1 MRLFVVG
8 NISAGKS
15 YFIEK
20 LKPLLPN
27 YHILKIDEY
36 RKQFCDGSLEKELQM
51 WNEFPKEIMKHKDVI
66 VELSGG
72 GKVADNAISLLEDN
86 SFIVIYIDTD
96 SNTCIDRSKN
106 KNFNETPYPREFNE
120 SIEETINRL
129 GIDFEQQI
137 NSKWTKALK
146 IIKVKSNDDPT
157 KLALPQY
164 HELFKLKEVLS
175 NVKGSLFTFGSTG
188 RGTMNN
194 SSDVDTYFLTDE
206 TKEDLHAILSKEF
219 DSVHIMQDEFVI
231 RENDILLEMNYI
243 NDIKDAY
250 YFYSTGFITNPSKT
264 ILKDDF
270 NIIDDLV
277 KTSKI
282 EPNKK
287 EIVNFTIERLDY
299 YVESL
304 KRLILKEDDYKY
316 YFHNNIVVHE
326 YIRLKAFLKDV
337 FAFNYLPHDAKQY
350 LTDEEWKSILYSF
363 GDDKEIHYITVRK
376 MCDELINSVNEF
388 YSFRR

>member
-1 MRLFVVG
+1 MKLFVVG

-20 LKPLLPN
+20 IKPLLPN
-27 YHILKIDEY
+27 YSVLKIDEY
-36 RKQFCDGSLEKELQM
+36 RKANCDGSLEKELEM
-51 WNEFPKEIMKHKDVI
+51 WNDFPKEIMKYNDVI

-96 SNTCIDRSKN
+96 SNTCIDRSKK

-277 KTSKI
+277 KASKI
-282 EPNKK
+282 EPDKK
-287 EIVNFTIERLDY
+287 AIVSFTIERLDY

-304 KRLILKEDDYKY
+304 KRLILKNDEYKY

-326 YIRLKAFLKDV
+326 YIRLKAFLKDE
-337 FAFNYLPHDAKQY
+337 FAYNYLPHNAKQY
-350 LTDEEWKSILYSF
+350 LSEEEWNNILYSF
-363 GDDKEIHYITVRK
+363 GDNQSTHYEVVRK
-376 MCDELINSVNEF
+376 MSAEIISEIKRKYID
-388 YSFRR
+388 